1 MAGLL
6 SDLTQSAQ
14 SLDAQQLGLQITSNN
29 LANVNNANYATESVQ
44 MASTGVID
52 TNIGEV
58 SMGVEATGVTE
69 ARNPFLDAQV
79 AQEISQ
85 TGSLQTQVTQLT
97 QAQSYL
103 GEQVN
108 SSTSTSSISDTS
120 ESTTGISSAI
130 NNFFD
135 SFSNLAS
142 NPTDTGAQQTV
153 LQNAGTLADT
163 VNTAYSQLQSL
174 QGDIT
179 TQIQQDVGTAN
190 GLLQNIAQLNGQ
202 IQQYTVQN
210 PNSTPNDLVDQRQAD
225 VEQLAGLMNI
235 TTSVIPNSNGQIQ
248 VTTLDTNSNPV
259 TLVNK
264 TSVQG
269 NGITFT
275 GAGFTGGVPSTT
287 LGLTGGSLE
296 GNLTASTG
304 AVQTL
309 INNLATTASQLTTAV
324 NTAYNPGGTTGNFFA
339 STPSTGQLISLD
351 PTLNASTIKTT
362 NTANAGANELALA
375 VAQVQNQTF
384 STANGDQ
391 INGTISG
398 YYSSAVTGIGEAIDG
413 AQSQL
418 TDQTAVQNMVEQQ
431 RSSVSGVN
439 EDDELTNLMTYQSAF
454 QAQARVMNTV
464 NDLLDIV
471 INGLFGASVS

>member
-1 MAGLL
+1 MAGLITDL
-6 SDLTQSAQ
+6 SQSAQ
-14 SLDAQQLGLQITSNN
+14 ALDAQQLGLQITSNN
-29 LANVNNANYATESVQ
+29 LANVNNSSYATESVQ
-44 MASTGVID
+44 LGSTGVIE

-58 SMGVEATGVTE
+58 NMGVEATGVTE
-69 ARNPFLDAQV
+69 ARDPFLDAQV

-85 TGSLQTQVTQLT
+85 TSSLQAQDTQLT

-108 SSTSTSSISDTS
+108 SSTSTTSITDTS
-120 ESTTGISSAI
+120 TSTTGISSAL

-153 LQNAGTLADT
+153 LQNASTLADT

-174 QGDIT
+174 QGGIT
-179 TQIQQDVGTAN
+179 TQIQQDVGTVN
-190 GLLQNIAQLNGQ
+190 GLLQNIAQLTGQ
-202 IQQYTVQN
+202 IQQYNVQN

-225 VEQLAGLMNI
+225 VEQLAGYMNV
-235 TTSVIPNSNGQIQ
+235 TTSTIPNSYGQIQ
-248 VTTLDTNSNPV
+248 VTALDANSNPV
-259 TLVNK
+259 TLVSK
-264 TSVQG
+264 TSVEG

-287 LGLTGGSLE
+287 LGLTAGSLE

-304 AVQTL
+304 AIQTL
-309 INNLATTASQLTTAV
+309 INNLGATASQLTSAV
-324 NTAYNPGGTTGNFFA
+324 NTAYNPTGATGNFFA
-339 STPSTGQLISLD
+339 STPSSGQLLSLD
-351 PTLNASTIKTT
+351 PTLNAGTLKTT
-362 NTANAGANELALA
+362 NTGNPGANELALA
-375 VAQVQNQTF
+375 VAQVQSQTF

-391 INGTISG
+391 VNGTIG
-398 YYSSAVTGIGEAIDG
+398 GFYSSAVTGIGESIDG
-413 AQSQL
+413 VESQL
-418 TDQTAVQNMVEQQ
+418 TDQTAVQNLVEQQ

-439 EDDELTNLMTYQSAF
+439 QDDELTNLMTYQSAF

-464 NDLLDIV
+464 NDLLDV
-471 INGLFGASVS
+471 VCNGLFGAPTN